1 VRAKDK
7 TYRTPKDRDDVNRR
21 DEKMFA
27 SVMVEYVLLKGPQ
40 LSFEKGKKRKKYIL
54 VEK

>member
-27 SVMVEYVLLKGPQ
+27 SVMVEYVLWKALKR
-40 LSFEKGKKRKKYIL
+40 EKKEKKYIL
-54 VEK
+54 VQK